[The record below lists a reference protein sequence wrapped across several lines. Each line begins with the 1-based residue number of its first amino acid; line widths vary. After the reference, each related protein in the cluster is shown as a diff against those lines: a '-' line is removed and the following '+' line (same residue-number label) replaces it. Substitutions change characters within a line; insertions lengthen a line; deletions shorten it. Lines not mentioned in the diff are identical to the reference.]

1 MSGFRLQNEVSQ
13 IREIFQRCGF
23 QLVCHAILCNVNS
36 KSLSSVMPNPG
47 SNWVGIPSVTKYLL
61 NERRGWVDIVQSK
74 YNVVQVRER
83 ENIKA
88 APNI

>member
-1 MSGFRLQNEVSQ
+1 
-13 IREIFQRCGF
+13 
-23 QLVCHAILCNVNS
+23 
-36 KSLSSVMPNPG
+36 MPNPG